1 MICSLKNDR
10 KGNPPLPEIW
20 ASWPNKNRYVL
31 LNKHSLQKYIG
42 EQLEATV
49 CTANQHWW
57 GFTVLKQ
64 SSYYNTR
71 LCCIKRNSIMYKVEA
86 LWKQRAHTTNGNIH
100 THTPTPPPTR
110 TPPHTRTHTHKK
122 KHTHTQ
128 SFYSVLNCDE
138 GWMFLGL
145 FSCSTR
151 VHAEQL
157 DAMWVP
163 IEANTR
169 VEDQRPNI
177 WDEEVFWLV
186 FLHVLKL

>member
-110 TPPHTRTHTHKK
+110 TPPHTRTHTHQK
-122 KHTHTQ
+122 KHTHSLVLLFCFELWWRLNVFGVIFLFNQ
-128 SFYSVLNCDE
+128 SPCWTTRCHVGSSRGQHQSWRPATKRM
-138 GWMFLGL
+138 GWRSLLAGL
-145 FSCSTR
+145 PPRT
-151 VHAEQL
+151 
-157 DAMWVP
+157 
-163 IEANTR
+163 
-169 VEDQRPNI
+169 
-177 WDEEVFWLV
+177 
-186 FLHVLKL
+186 